1 MNFLTS
7 WRAKASLQLNDLGLL
22 ALRVWLAQE
31 FVLAGYTKLAGG
43 LQAPKWFAG
52 LAFPFPHGLLG
63 PNLNWLFAGLGE
75 VMFGLALLLGLSTRL
90 AAAGLL
96 YVTYVAVYTVHF
108 DLGWAGWNQIES
120 ADADGLGFKVPL
132 MMALMLFTLLTQ
144 GGGQY
149 ALDARLRPSHTPTQS
164 PKPQPT

>member
-1 MNFLTS
+1 MNSLTS
-7 WRAKASLQLNDLGLL
+7 WRAKAPLQLNDLGLL

-43 LQAPKWFAG
+43 LQAPQWFAG

-96 YVTYVAVYTVHF
+96 YITYVAVYTVHF
-108 DLGWAGWNQIES
+108 DLGWAGWNQIEG
-120 ADADGLGFKVPL
+120 ADGLGFKVPL

-149 ALDARLRPSHTPTQS
+149 ALDTRRRPPHTQAPQ
-164 PKPQPT
+164 PQPT

>member
-7 WRAKASLQLNDLGLL
+7 WRAKAPLQLNDLGLL

-43 LQAPKWFAG
+43 LQAPEWFAG
-52 LAFPFPHGLLG
+52 LAFPLPHGLLG

-120 ADADGLGFKVPL
+120 ADGLGFKVPL